1 MPASDRLRAVEQV
14 EHAQIEEERIVGLAG
29 EHAAD
34 RAVGLLELVD
44 AAAVAAV
51 VRRRRGADVVVHR
64 AHRARGERRAP
75 AVDARHACRSDRCC
89 GSGRRA
95 P

>member
-1 MPASDRLRAVEQV
+1 MDVEAGQTVGAGLGEVPAVEQV

-34 RAVGLLELVD
+34 VPSRLPEFVD

-51 VRRRRGADVVVHR
+51 VRRRTPAPTLSYIVRIG
-64 AHRARGERRAP
+64 P
-75 AVDARHACRSDRCC
+75 AVNTVLPFSTRVTV
-89 GSGRRA
+89 
-95 P
+95 